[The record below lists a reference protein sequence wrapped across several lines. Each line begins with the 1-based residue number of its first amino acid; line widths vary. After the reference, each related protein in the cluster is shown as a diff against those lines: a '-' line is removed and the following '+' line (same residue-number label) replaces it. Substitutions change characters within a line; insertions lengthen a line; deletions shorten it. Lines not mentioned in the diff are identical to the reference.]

1 MQMIVVGTLSYSC
14 EQQLLS
20 VFELELAWLD
30 MSINMKKSVCMRIG
44 PRCDVKCGTITTV
57 NGYGLMWTDSVRY
70 MGVYL
75 TASRVF
81 CCSYSHSKRSF
92 YRSLNAIFGK
102 IGRVSSEDVVVQ
114 LMKSKWLS
122 SLYYGTDVCPRSQ
135 LQSFGFVI
143 SSIALGKYSTLILRT

>member
-1 MQMIVVGTLSYSC
+1 
-14 EQQLLS
+14 
-20 VFELELAWLD
+20 

-114 LMKSKWLS
+114 LMKSKCLS
-122 SLYYGTDVCPRSQ
+122 SLYGLMFAPDLS
-135 LQSFGFVI
+135 
-143 SSIALGKYSTLILRT
+143 YSLLDL